1 MQAREKINSIARR
14 KINNR
19 TNYEIT
25 EMVDL
30 AHREQTLEQLLY
42 ICSVMFKKVEE
53 NMSMMREMEAI
64 LKDKWN
70 FQR

>member
-1 MQAREKINSIARR
+1 MQAREKINFIARR

-19 TNYEIT
+19 TNHEIT

-70 FQR
+70 F